1 MIPER
6 THEALINGGIGHIG
20 SANADLK
27 TTHTETFG
35 ASLDNENNCVTCFV
49 LSILAEPILENLKEK
64 GRISFF
70 FGLPSHEAY
79 QFKGQFLETREIT
92 EEELANTEKVLSMTK
107 DMFDSIGIPSEA
119 VERML
124 GTPPDLG
131 VTFRVEKIFIQ
142 TPGPE
147 AGQEI
152 PFS

>member
-1 MIPER
+1 MVS
-6 THEALINGGIGHIG
+6 N
-20 SANADLK
+20 
-27 TTHTETFG
+27 
-35 ASLDNENNCVTCFV
+35 
-49 LSILAEPILENLKEK
+49 
-64 GRISFF
+64 
-70 FGLPSHEAY
+70 
-79 QFKGQFLETREIT
+79 
-92 EEELANTEKVLSMTK
+92 
-107 DMFDSIGIPSEA
+107 MFDSVGIPSEA